1 MFKDAHELNVI
12 EILLSVC
19 VCVFLILRGI
29 TSSTSGEYVK
39 LKKLNFISPQK
50 LKISINVK
58 INTHRHIHNLPYR
71 EGDCIPYL
79 IFLWLMHVSDTIF

>member
-1 MFKDAHELNVI
+1 MFKDARELNVI

-39 LKKLNFISPQK
+39 LKKIKFYFPPK
-50 LKISINVK
+50 TKDF
-58 INTHRHIHNLPYR
+58 H
-71 EGDCIPYL
+71 
-79 IFLWLMHVSDTIF
+79 